1 MARDLHDTLLQTL
14 QGTKMVADTALDRPG
29 DAPAL
34 VRALKQVSASIGQA
48 SEEGRSAVNASC
60 TPTTEGNDLAAAFRR
75 AIEDGPRRSA
85 ISASIAVTGNARE
98 MHPVVRDEVYRIGRN
113 RHFTGTRR
121 RTSMF
126 AELVESELRWWDL
139 VCVSTRV
146 EIQFPTVLL
155 QGCGVALPLPVQ
167 KRMLA
172 DGDSGAARVQIVS
185 RRSQRRNCCSD

>member
-1 MARDLHDTLLQTL
+1 
-14 QGTKMVADTALDRPG
+14 
-29 DAPAL
+29 
-34 VRALKQVSASIGQA
+34 
-48 SEEGRSAVNASC
+48 
-60 TPTTEGNDLAAAFRR
+60 
-75 AIEDGPRRSA
+75 
-85 ISASIAVTGNARE
+85 
-98 MHPVVRDEVYRIGRN
+98 
-113 RHFTGTRR
+113 
-121 RTSMF
+121 MF